1 MGTSDVAR
9 SGGVFQRLG
18 HVVVRWPLLVIVF
31 WIALAAV
38 PLLTLPP
45 LAEIVGR
52 HKATP
57 LPYDAPT
64 MVTTRQMAEA
74 FHETGSDNVVLVVLT
89 NEQGLGPS
97 DEATYRR
104 VVDKLRQEP
113 SEVKTVQDFLS
124 TPALREILQS
134 QDNKAWNLPVNLVG
148 DLGSPKARAAYEHV
162 TGIVDET
169 VAGTTLTAN
178 VTGPA
183 ATVADIA
190 DVGERDLH
198 LIELGTGA
206 LVLLI
211 LLIVYRN
218 VVTMLLPLITIGISL
233 ATAQGILA
241 GFAELG
247 LRVAPEAMVL
257 MTAVMVGAGT
267 DYAVFMISRYQ
278 DYVRHGLD
286 SDEAVK
292 RALTSIGKVIT
303 ASAATVAVTFVAM
316 VFARMPIFSTV
327 GPAIS
332 ISICVA
338 CIAAVTLLP
347 AIITLAGP
355 RGWIKPRRDLTS
367 RFWRRTGIRIVRRP
381 KTHLV
386 ASLILLI
393 MLAACST
400 MVRYNYDDRKT
411 LPGSVESAAGYSA
424 MVRHFPLDSLVPQFL
439 FVQSPHDLRAP
450 QALADL
456 EQMAQRV
463 SQVPGVALVRGIT
476 RPTGEPLDEAKATY
490 QAGEVGTKLNDGS
503 QQIAAHDEDL
513 STLTHGAD
521 TLADSLGQVRGQVTS
536 AIATVA
542 VLVDALTSVQDEIG
556 GTKALKD
563 IDNASK
569 LIAGMRA
576 LGDAIGTNFTKLS
589 DSFDWAGPVLTALDA
604 SLVCNIDPAC
614 RDSRAELRRLV
625 TASDDGSFNKVADLG
640 RELQST
646 QEGQTLDA
654 TVNRLRSALTSAAN
668 AVHSMGLDQPGG
680 LQSRLAELQQGADAL
695 ADGSRKL
702 AEGVQ
707 LLVDQTRQMGA
718 GLADAS
724 AFLLAMKS
732 DAAAPSMAGFYIP
745 PQVLTRDDFK
755 KAATA
760 FVSPDG
766 HAVRYLVQ
774 TKLDPFSTAAMDQ
787 VNPITDAA
795 RGAQPNT
802 ALADAHISMGGVS
815 AGLRDTRD
823 YYHADFHFFVAATI
837 IIVLLIM
844 ILLLRAIVAPVYLIA
859 SVVISYLSAL
869 GLGVLVFQVGLGQEL
884 HWSVPGLTFILL
896 VAVGADYNLLLISRI
911 RDESPHGIR
920 IGVIRT
926 VTSTGGVITSA
937 GLIFAASMLGLMV
950 ASITT
955 MIQVG
960 FVIGVGILL
969 DTFLV
974 RTITVPA
981 MAAIVGRANWWPY
994 RWWPRQDARRRS
1006 KRHRRRSG
1014 DPSIQDVWVDV
1025 PETDDGHHRHRRDKS
1040 PNGSVSATNDLDNVA
1055 ELAGDPLQQN

>member
-1 MGTSDVAR
+1 MGPSDVAA
-9 SGGVFQRLG
+9 SSGVFQRLG
-18 HVVVRWPLLVIVF
+18 KVVVRWPLLVILF
-31 WIALAAV
+31 WVALAAIL
-38 PLLTLPP
+38 LLTLPP

-57 LPYDAPT
+57 LPADAPT
-64 MVTTRQMAEA
+64 MVTTRDMSEA
-74 FHETGSDNVVLVVLT
+74 FHETGSDNVLLVVLT
-89 NEQGLGPS
+89 NEQGFGPA
-97 DEATYRR
+97 DEQTYRR
-104 VVDKLRQEP
+104 VIDNVRAETAD
-113 SEVKTVQDFLS
+113 VTAVQDFLG
-124 TPALREILQS
+124 TPQLREILQS
-134 QDNKAWNLPVNLVG
+134 KDNKAWNIPVTLAG
-148 DLGSPKARAAYEHV
+148 DLGSPRARNAYNRV
-162 TGIVDET
+162 TDVVDET

-190 DVGERDLH
+190 EVGERDLH
-198 LIELGTGA
+198 WIEIGTGA

-218 VVTMLLPLITIGISL
+218 IVTMLLPLVTIVISL
-233 ATAQGILA
+233 ATAQGVLA
-241 GFAELG
+241 GLAELG
-247 LRVAPEAMVL
+247 LPIAPEAMVL

-267 DYAVFMISRYQ
+267 DYAVFLISRYQ
-278 DYVRHGLD
+278 DYVRLGLD
-286 SDEAVK
+286 SGQAVK

-316 VFARMPIFSTV
+316 ILAKMPIFSTV
-327 GPAIS
+327 GPSIAIS
-332 ISICVA
+332 IAVA
-338 CIAAVTLLP
+338 CTAAVTLLP
-347 AIITLAGP
+347 AIIAIAGP
-355 RGWIKPRRDLTS
+355 RGWIKPRRDLTG
-367 RFWRRTGIRIVRRP
+367 RFWRRSGIRIVRRP
-381 KTHLV
+381 KAHLM
-386 ASLILLI
+386 ASLIVLAI
-393 MLAACST
+393 LAACST

-411 LPGSVESAAGYSA
+411 LPTDVESAAGYSA
-424 MVRHFPLDSLVPQFL
+424 MVRHFSLDSLVPQFI
-439 FVQSPHDLRAP
+439 FIQSPHDLRAP

-476 RPTGEPLDEAKATY
+476 RPTGEPLEETKATY
-490 QAGEVGTKLNDGS
+490 QAGEVGSKLNEGS
-503 QQIAAHDEDL
+503 QQIANHDGDL
-513 STLTHGAD
+513 KMLTDGAD

-536 AIATVA
+536 AIATVT
-542 VLVDALTSVQDEIG
+542 VLVDALTAVQGEAG
-556 GTKALKD
+556 GAMTLKD
-563 IDNASK
+563 IDKTAR
-569 LIAGMRA
+569 LIDGMRA
-576 LGDAIGTNFTKLS
+576 LGGAISQNVAKFVE
-589 DSFDWAGPVLTALDA
+589 SFEWAGPVLAALDGSA
-604 SLVCNIDPAC
+604 ICNIDPAC
-614 RDSRAELRRLV
+614 RSSRDELRRLV
-625 TASDDGSFNKVADLG
+625 TARGDGSFDKIADLG
-640 RELQST
+640 KQLQSA
-646 QEGQTLDA
+646 QDVQTVES
-654 TVNRLRSALTSAAN
+654 TVKRLRGALATAAG

-680 LQSRLAELQQGADAL
+680 LQSKLAELQQGADAL

-724 AFLLAMKS
+724 AFLLAMKN
-732 DAAAPSMAGFYIP
+732 DASTPSMAGFYIP
-745 PQVLTRDDFK
+745 PQILTRDEFK

-787 VNPITDAA
+787 VNAIIDAA

-802 ALADAHISMGGVS
+802 ALADAKISMGGVS

-823 YYHADFHFFVAATI
+823 YYHNDFQFFVFATI
-837 IIVLLIM
+837 LIVLLIM
-844 ILLLRAIVAPVYLIA
+844 IVLLRAIVAPLYLIG

-994 RWWPRQDARRRS
+994 RWWPRRRTSRLAER
-1006 KRHRRRSG
+1006 RHRRRSG
-1014 DPSIQDVWVDV
+1014 DPGIRDVYNDMPVLDN
-1025 PETDDGHHRHRRDKS
+1025 GHHRHRREALS
-1040 PNGSVSATNDLDNVA
+1040 ESVTT
-1055 ELAGDPLQQN
+1055 PT

>member
-1 MGTSDVAR
+1 MAANDVTR
-9 SGGVFQRLG
+9 SGGVFGKLG
-18 HVVVRWPLLVIVF
+18 NAVVRWPLLVIVL
-31 WIALAAV
+31 WLAFASI
-38 PLLTLPP
+38 PLLTLAP
-45 LAEIVGR
+45 LVEIVGR

-64 MVTTRQMAEA
+64 MVTTREMAEA
-74 FHETGSDNVVLVVLT
+74 FHETGSDNVLLVVLT
-89 NEQGLGPS
+89 NEDGLGPA
-97 DEATYRR
+97 DEQTYGRL
-104 VVDKLRQEP
+104 VDKLRQDTGD
-113 SEVKTVQDFLS
+113 VKSVQDFVS
-124 TPALREILQS
+124 APPLREILQS
-134 QDNKAWNLPVNLVG
+134 KDNKAWNVPVNLVG
-148 DLGSPKARAAYEHV
+148 DLGSPQSRDAYQHV
-162 TGIVDET
+162 TDVVEET

-198 LIELGTGA
+198 WIEIGTGV

-218 VVTMLLPLITIGISL
+218 VVTMLLPLVTIAISL
-233 ATAQGILA
+233 ATAQGALA
-241 GFAELG
+241 GLAELG
-247 LRVAPEAMVL
+247 LRVAPEAMIL

-267 DYAVFMISRYQ
+267 DYAVFLISRYQ
-278 DYVRHGLD
+278 DYVRQGLD

-292 RALTSIGKVIT
+292 RAMVSIGKVIT

-316 VFARMPIFSTV
+316 IFAKMPIFSTV
-327 GPAIS
+327 GPSIAIS
-332 ISICVA
+332 IAVA

-347 AIITLAGP
+347 AIISLAGP

-367 RFWRRTGIRIVRRP
+367 KFWRRSGIRIVRRP
-381 KTHLV
+381 RAHLV
-386 ASLILLI
+386 ASLTLLI
-393 MLAACST
+393 ILAALST
-400 MVRYNYDDRKT
+400 QVRYNYDDRKT
-411 LPGSVESAAGYSA
+411 LPTAVESAIGYTA
-424 MVRHFPLDSLVPQFL
+424 MVRHFPLDSLVPQFI
-439 FVQSPHDLRAP
+439 FVQSPQDLRGP
-450 QALADL
+450 RALADL
-456 EQMAQRV
+456 EQMAQRI
-463 SQVPGVALVRGIT
+463 SQVPDVELVRGIT
-476 RPTGEPLDEAKATY
+476 RPTGEPLEQTKATY
-490 QAGEVGTKLNDGS
+490 QAGEVGSKLNEGS
-503 QQIAAHDEDL
+503 QQIANHDEDL
-513 STLTHGAD
+513 KLLTNGAD
-521 TLADSLGQVRGQVTS
+521 TLADSLGEVRGQVTS
-536 AIATVA
+536 AIATVT
-542 VLVDALTSVQDEIG
+542 VLVDALTSVQRETG
-556 GTKALKD
+556 GATSLGD
-563 IDNASK
+563 IDKTAK
-569 LIAGMRA
+569 LIDGMRA
-576 LGDAIGTNFTKLS
+576 LGSAISQNVAKFVA
-589 DSFDWAGPVLTALDA
+589 SFEWADPVLTALDGSPIC
-604 SLVCNIDPAC
+604 SLDPAC
-614 RDSRAELRRLV
+614 RSSRDELRRLV
-625 TASDDGSFNKVADLG
+625 TARGDGSFDKIAELG
-640 RELQST
+640 RQLQST
-646 QEGQTLDA
+646 QDVQSIES
-654 TVNRLRSALTSAAN
+654 TVTRLQGALSTAAG

-680 LQSRLAELQQGADAL
+680 LQSKLAELQQGADAL
-695 ADGSRKL
+695 ADGSHKL

-724 AFLLAMKS
+724 AFLLAMKN
-732 DAAAPSMAGFYIP
+732 DASAPSMAGFYIP
-745 PQVLTRDDFK
+745 PQVLTRDEFK

-787 VNPITDAA
+787 VNAILDAA

-802 ALADAHISMGGVS
+802 ALADAKISMGGVS

-823 YYHADFHFFVAATI
+823 YYHNDFQFFVFATI

-844 ILLLRAIVAPVYLIA
+844 IVLLRAIVAPLYLIG

-869 GLGVLVFQVGLGQEL
+869 GLGVLVFQMGLGQEL

-981 MAAIVGRANWWPY
+981 IAAIVGRANWWPY
-994 RWWPRQDARRRS
+994 RWWPRRQPSRLSARR
-1006 KRHRRRSG
+1006 HR
-1014 DPSIQDVWVDV
+1014 P
-1025 PETDDGHHRHRRDKS
+1025 RDN
-1040 PNGSVSATNDLDNVA
+1040 PSATSSSDDVTDVIPTDLRFT
-1055 ELAGDPLQQN
+1055 

>member
-1 MGTSDVAR
+1 MAANDVTR
-9 SGGVFQRLG
+9 SGGVFQKLG
-18 HVVVRWPLLVIVF
+18 NVVVRWPLLVVVF
-31 WIALAAV
+31 WVALAAI

-64 MVTTRQMAEA
+64 MVTTREMAEA
-74 FHETGSDNVVLVVLT
+74 FHETGSDNVLLVVLT
-89 NEQGLGPS
+89 REDGLGPS
-97 DEATYRR
+97 DEQTYGRL
-104 VVDKLRQEP
+104 VDKLRQDTGD
-113 SEVKTVQDFLS
+113 VKSVQDFLS
-124 TPALREILQS
+124 APPLREILQS
-134 QDNKAWNLPVNLVG
+134 KDNKAWNVPVNLVG
-148 DLGSPKARAAYEHV
+148 DLGSPQSRAAYEHV
-162 TGIVDET
+162 TDIVEET
-169 VAGTTLTAN
+169 VAGTTVTAN

-190 DVGERDLH
+190 EVGERDLH
-198 LIELGTGA
+198 WIEIGTGA

-218 VVTMLLPLITIGISL
+218 VVTMLLPLVTIVISL
-233 ATAQGILA
+233 ATAQGVLA
-241 GFAELG
+241 GLAELG

-267 DYAVFMISRYQ
+267 DYAVFLISRYQ
-278 DYVRHGLD
+278 DYVRQGVD

-292 RALTSIGKVIT
+292 RAMVSIGKVIT

-316 VFARMPIFSTV
+316 IFAKMPIFSTV
-327 GPAIS
+327 GPSIAIS
-332 ISICVA
+332 IAVA
-338 CIAAVTLLP
+338 CTAAVTLLP
-347 AIITLAGP
+347 AIISLAGP

-367 RFWRRTGIRIVRRP
+367 KFWRRSGIRIVRRP
-381 KTHLV
+381 KAHLAV
-386 ASLILLI
+386 SLVLLI
-393 MLAACST
+393 ILAALST
-400 MVRYNYDDRKT
+400 QVRYNYDDRKT
-411 LPGSVESAAGYSA
+411 LPTAVESAVGYNA
-424 MVRHFPLDSLVPQFL
+424 MVRHFPLDSLVPQFI
-439 FVQSPHDLRAP
+439 FVQSPHDLRGP
-450 QALADL
+450 RGLADL

-463 SQVPGVALVRGIT
+463 SQVPGVGLVRGIT
-476 RPTGEPLDEAKATY
+476 RPTGEPLEQTKATY
-490 QAGEVGTKLNDGS
+490 QAGEVGSKLNEGS
-503 QQIAAHDEDL
+503 QQITNHDGDL
-513 STLTHGAD
+513 KLLTNGAD
-521 TLADSLGQVRGQVTS
+521 TLADSLGEVRGQVTS
-536 AIATVA
+536 AIATVT
-542 VLVDALTSVQDEIG
+542 VLVDALTSVQGEAG
-556 GTKALKD
+556 GATPLKD
-563 IDNASK
+563 IDKTAR
-569 LIAGMRA
+569 LIDGMRA
-576 LGDAIGTNFTKLS
+576 LGSAISQNVAKFVE
-589 DSFDWAGPVLTALDA
+589 SFEWADPVLTALDG
-604 SLVCNIDPAC
+604 SPICSIDPAC
-614 RDSRAELRRLV
+614 RASRDELRRLV
-625 TASDDGSFNKVADLG
+625 TARGDGSFDKIADLG
-640 RELQST
+640 KQLQST
-646 QEGQTLDA
+646 QDVQSIES
-654 TVNRLRSALTSAAN
+654 TVTRLRGALTTAAG

-680 LQSRLAELQQGADAL
+680 LQSKLAELQQGADAL

-732 DAAAPSMAGFYIP
+732 DASAPSMAGFYIP
-745 PQVLTRDDFK
+745 PQVLTRDEFK

-787 VNPITDAA
+787 VNAILDAA

-802 ALADAHISMGGVS
+802 ALADAKISMGGVS

-823 YYHADFHFFVAATI
+823 YYHNDFQFFVFATI
-837 IIVLLIM
+837 LIVLLIM
-844 ILLLRAIVAPVYLIA
+844 IVLLRAIVAPLYLIG

-981 MAAIVGRANWWPY
+981 MAALVGRANWWPY
-994 RWWPRQDARRRS
+994 RWWPSRRAS
-1006 KRHRRRSG
+1006 KLAATRHRRRSG
-1014 DPSIQDVWVDV
+1014 DPSIQDVYDGIPVGDN
-1025 PETDDGHHRHRRDKS
+1025 GHHRHRRDHPTATSS
-1040 PNGSVSATNDLDNVA
+1040 PDDEITDVIPTDLRFT
-1055 ELAGDPLQQN
+1055 

>member
-1 MGTSDVAR
+1 MAANDVTR
-9 SGGVFQRLG
+9 SGGVFGKLG
-18 HVVVRWPLLVIVF
+18 NVVVRWPLLVVVF
-31 WIALAAV
+31 WVALAAV

-64 MVTTRQMAEA
+64 MVTTREMAAA
-74 FHETGSDNVVLVVLT
+74 FHETGSDNVLLVVLT
-89 NEQGLGPS
+89 NEDGLGPA
-97 DEATYRR
+97 DEQAYGRL
-104 VVDKLRQEP
+104 VDKLREDTAD
-113 SEVKTVQDFLS
+113 VKSVQDFLS
-124 TPALREILQS
+124 APPLREILQS
-134 QDNKAWNLPVNLVG
+134 KDNKAWNVPVNLVG
-148 DLGSPKARAAYEHV
+148 DLGSPQSRTAYEHV
-162 TGIVDET
+162 SDVVAET

-190 DVGERDLH
+190 EVGERDLH
-198 LIELGTGA
+198 WIEIGTGA

-218 VVTMLLPLITIGISL
+218 VVTMLLPLVTIVISL
-233 ATAQGILA
+233 ATAQGVLA
-241 GFAELG
+241 GLAELG

-267 DYAVFMISRYQ
+267 DYAVFLISRYQ
-278 DYVRHGLD
+278 DYIRQGLD
-286 SDEAVK
+286 SEEAVK
-292 RALTSIGKVIT
+292 RALVSIGKVIT

-316 VFARMPIFSTV
+316 IFAKMPIFSTV
-327 GPAIS
+327 GPSIAIS
-332 ISICVA
+332 IAVA
-338 CIAAVTLLP
+338 CTAAVTLLP
-347 AIITLAGP
+347 AIISVMGP

-367 RFWRRTGIRIVRRP
+367 KFWRRSGIRIVRRP
-381 KTHLV
+381 RAHLA
-386 ASLILLI
+386 ASLVLLI
-393 MLAACST
+393 ILAALST
-400 MVRYNYDDRKT
+400 QVRYNYDDRKT
-411 LPGSVESAAGYSA
+411 LPTAVESAVGYNA
-424 MVRHFPLDSLVPQFL
+424 MVRHFPLDSLVPQFI
-439 FVQSPHDLRAP
+439 FVQSQHDLRGP
-450 QALADL
+450 RALADL

-463 SQVPGVALVRGIT
+463 SQVPGVGLVRGIT
-476 RPTGEPLDEAKATY
+476 RPTGEPLEQTKATY
-490 QAGEVGTKLNDGS
+490 QAGEVGSKLNEGS
-503 QQIAAHDEDL
+503 QQIANHDGDL
-513 STLTHGAD
+513 KLLTNGAD
-521 TLADSLGQVRGQVTS
+521 TLADSLGEVRGQVTS
-536 AIATVA
+536 AIATVT
-542 VLVDALTSVQDEIG
+542 VLVDALSSVQGETG
-556 GTKALKD
+556 GAASLGD
-563 IDNASK
+563 IDKTAR
-569 LIAGMRA
+569 LIDGMRA
-576 LGDAIGTNFTKLS
+576 LGGAISQNVTKFVA
-589 DSFDWAGPVLTALDA
+589 SFEWADPVLTALDG
-604 SLVCNIDPAC
+604 SPICSIDPAC
-614 RDSRAELRRLV
+614 RSSRDELRRLV
-625 TASDDGSFNKVADLG
+625 TARGDGSFDKIADLG
-640 RELQST
+640 RQLEQTQDVQSI
-646 QEGQTLDA
+646 ES
-654 TVNRLRSALTSAAN
+654 TVTRLRSALTTAAG

-680 LQSRLAELQQGADAL
+680 LQSKLAELQQGADAL

-745 PQVLTRDDFK
+745 PQVLTRDEFK

-787 VNPITDAA
+787 VNAILDAA

-802 ALADAHISMGGVS
+802 ALADAKISMGGVS

-823 YYHADFHFFVAATI
+823 YYHNDFQFFVFATI
-837 IIVLLIM
+837 LIVLLIM
-844 ILLLRAIVAPVYLIA
+844 IVLLRAIVAPVYLIG

-994 RWWPRQDARRRS
+994 RWWPARRASRTS
-1006 KRHRRRSG
+1006 AQRHRHRRRRG
-1014 DPSIQDVWVDV
+1014 TPSAAVSPDDEITDVIPTDV
-1025 PETDDGHHRHRRDKS
+1025 RFT
-1040 PNGSVSATNDLDNVA
+1040 
-1055 ELAGDPLQQN
+1055 

>member
-1 MGTSDVAR
+1 MAASDVTR
-9 SGGVFQRLG
+9 SGGVFGKLG
-18 HVVVRWPLLVIVF
+18 NVVVRWPLLVVVF
-31 WIALAAV
+31 WVALAAV

-64 MVTTRQMAEA
+64 MVTTREMAAA
-74 FHETGSDNVVLVVLT
+74 FHETGSDNVLLVVLT
-89 NEQGLGPS
+89 NEDGLGS
-97 DEATYRR
+97 ADEQAYGRL
-104 VVDKLRQEP
+104 VDKLRQDTAD
-113 SEVKTVQDFLS
+113 VKSVQDFLS
-124 TPALREILQS
+124 APPLREILQS
-134 QDNKAWNLPVNLVG
+134 KDNKAWNVPVNLVG
-148 DLGSPKARAAYEHV
+148 DLGSPQSRTAYEHV
-162 TGIVDET
+162 SDVVAET

-190 DVGERDLH
+190 EVGERDLH
-198 LIELGTGA
+198 WIEIGTGA

-218 VVTMLLPLITIGISL
+218 IVTMLLPLVTIVISL
-233 ATAQGILA
+233 ATAQGVLA
-241 GFAELG
+241 GLAELG

-267 DYAVFMISRYQ
+267 DYAVFLISRYQ
-278 DYVRHGLD
+278 DYIRQGLD
-286 SDEAVK
+286 SEEAVK
-292 RALTSIGKVIT
+292 RALVSIGKVIT

-316 VFARMPIFSTV
+316 IFAKMPIFSTV
-327 GPAIS
+327 GPSIAIS
-332 ISICVA
+332 IAVA
-338 CIAAVTLLP
+338 CTAAVTLLP
-347 AIITLAGP
+347 AIISVMGP

-367 RFWRRTGIRIVRRP
+367 KFWRRSGIRIVRRP
-381 KTHLV
+381 RAHLA
-386 ASLILLI
+386 ASLALLI
-393 MLAACST
+393 ILAALST
-400 MVRYNYDDRKT
+400 QVRYNYDDRKT
-411 LPGSVESAAGYSA
+411 LPTAVESAVGYNA
-424 MVRHFPLDSLVPQFL
+424 MVRHFPLDSLVPQFI
-439 FVQSPHDLRAP
+439 FVQSQQDLRGP
-450 QALADL
+450 RALADL

-463 SQVPGVALVRGIT
+463 SQVPGVGLVRGIT
-476 RPTGEPLDEAKATY
+476 RPTGEPLEQTKATY
-490 QAGEVGTKLNDGS
+490 QAGEVGSKLNEGS
-503 QQIAAHDEDL
+503 QQIANHDGDL
-513 STLTHGAD
+513 KLLTNGAD
-521 TLADSLGQVRGQVTS
+521 TLADSLGEVRGQVTS
-536 AIATVA
+536 AIATVT
-542 VLVDALTSVQDEIG
+542 VLVDALSSVQGETG
-556 GTKALKD
+556 GATSLGD
-563 IDNASK
+563 IDKTAK
-569 LIAGMRA
+569 LIDGMRA
-576 LGDAIGTNFTKLS
+576 LGGAISQNVTKFVA
-589 DSFDWAGPVLTALDA
+589 SFEWADPVLTALDG
-604 SLVCNIDPAC
+604 SPICSIDPAC
-614 RDSRAELRRLV
+614 RSSRDELRRLV
-625 TASDDGSFNKVADLG
+625 TARGDGSFDKIADLG
-640 RELQST
+640 RQLEQTQDVQSI
-646 QEGQTLDA
+646 ES
-654 TVNRLRSALTSAAN
+654 TVTRLRSALTTAAG

-680 LQSRLAELQQGADAL
+680 LQSKLAELQQGADAL

-745 PQVLTRDDFK
+745 PQVLTRDEFK

-774 TKLDPFSTAAMDQ
+774 TKLDPFSTSAMDQ
-787 VNPITDAA
+787 VNAILDAA

-802 ALADAHISMGGVS
+802 ALADAKISMGGVS

-823 YYHADFHFFVAATI
+823 YYHNDFQFFVFATI
-837 IIVLLIM
+837 LIVLLIM
-844 ILLLRAIVAPVYLIA
+844 IVLLRAIVAPVYLIG

-994 RWWPRQDARRRS
+994 RWWPARRGS
-1006 KRHRRRSG
+1006 K
-1014 DPSIQDVWVDV
+1014 PSA
-1025 PETDDGHHRHRRDKS
+1025 ERHRHRRGRDTLSAAGS
-1040 PNGSVSATNDLDNVA
+1040 PDDEITDVIPTDVRFA
-1055 ELAGDPLQQN
+1055 

>member
-1 MGTSDVAR
+1 MAANDVTR
-9 SGGVFQRLG
+9 SGGVFGKLG
-18 HVVVRWPLLVIVF
+18 NVVVRWPLLVVVF
-31 WIALAAV
+31 WVALAAI

-64 MVTTRQMAEA
+64 MVTTREMAEA
-74 FHETGSDNVVLVVLT
+74 FHETGSDNVLLVVLT
-89 NEQGLGPS
+89 NEDGLGS
-97 DEATYRR
+97 ADEQTYGRL
-104 VVDKLRQEP
+104 VDKLRQDP
-113 SEVKTVQDFLS
+113 GDVKSVQDFLG
-124 TPALREILQS
+124 TPPLREILQS
-134 QDNKAWNLPVNLVG
+134 KDNKAWNVPVNLVG
-148 DLGSPKARAAYEHV
+148 DLGSPQSRAAYERV
-162 TGIVDET
+162 TEIVDET

-190 DVGERDLH
+190 EVGERDLH
-198 LIELGTGA
+198 WIEIGTGA

-218 VVTMLLPLITIGISL
+218 IVTMMLPLVTIVISL
-233 ATAQGILA
+233 ATAQGVLA
-241 GFAELG
+241 GLAELG

-267 DYAVFMISRYQ
+267 DYAVFLISRYQ
-278 DYVRHGLD
+278 DYIRQGLE

-316 VFARMPIFSTV
+316 VFAKMPIFSTV
-327 GPAIS
+327 GPSIAIS
-332 ISICVA
+332 IAVA
-338 CIAAVTLLP
+338 CTAAVTLLP
-347 AIITLAGP
+347 AIISLAGP

-367 RFWRRTGIRIVRRP
+367 KFWRRSGIRIVRRP
-381 KTHLV
+381 KAHLA
-386 ASLILLI
+386 ASLVLLI
-393 MLAACST
+393 ILAALST
-400 MVRYNYDDRKT
+400 QVRYNYDDRKT
-411 LPGSVESAAGYSA
+411 LPTAVESAIGYNA
-424 MVRHFPLDSLVPQFL
+424 MVRHFPLDSLVPQFI
-439 FVQSPHDLRAP
+439 FVQSSQDLRGP
-450 QALADL
+450 RALADL
-456 EQMAQRV
+456 EQMAQRI
-463 SQVPGVALVRGIT
+463 SQVPGVGLVRGIT
-476 RPTGEPLDEAKATY
+476 RPTGEPLEQTKATY
-490 QAGEVGTKLNDGS
+490 QAGEVGSKLNEGS
-503 QQIAAHDEDL
+503 QQIVNHDGDL
-513 STLTHGAD
+513 KLLTNGAN
-521 TLADSLGQVRGQVTS
+521 TLADSLGEVRGQVTS
-536 AIATVA
+536 AIATVT
-542 VLVDALTSVQDEIG
+542 VLVDALSSVQGEAGGATSLGEIDK
-556 GTKALKD
+556 TA
-563 IDNASK
+563 K
-569 LIAGMRA
+569 LIDGMRA
-576 LGDAIGTNFTKLS
+576 LGSAMSQNVAKFVE
-589 DSFDWAGPVLTALDA
+589 SFAWADPVLTALDG
-604 SLVCNIDPAC
+604 SPICSIDPAC
-614 RDSRAELRRLV
+614 RSSRDELRRLV
-625 TASDDGSFNKVADLG
+625 TARGDGSFDKIADLG
-640 RELQST
+640 RQLQET
-646 QEGQTLDA
+646 QGVQSIEA
-654 TVNRLRSALTSAAN
+654 TVTRLRSALATASGAM
-668 AVHSMGLDQPGG
+668 HSMGLDQPGG
-680 LQSRLAELQQGADAL
+680 LQSKLAELQQGADAL

-732 DAAAPSMAGFYIP
+732 DASAPSMAGFYIP
-745 PQVLTRDDFK
+745 PQVLTRDEFK

-774 TKLDPFSTAAMDQ
+774 TKLDPFSTGAMDQ
-787 VNPITDAA
+787 VNAILDAA

-802 ALADAHISMGGVS
+802 ALADAKISMGGVS

-823 YYHADFHFFVAATI
+823 YYHNDFQFFVFATI
-837 IIVLLIM
+837 LIVLLIM
-844 ILLLRAIVAPVYLIA
+844 IVLLRAIVAPLYLIG

-869 GLGVLVFQVGLGQEL
+869 GLGVLVFQLGLGQEL

-981 MAAIVGRANWWPY
+981 MAALVGRANWWPY
-994 RWWPRQDARRRS
+994 RWWPTRRTS
-1006 KRHRRRSG
+1006 KASAKRHLRRHA
-1014 DPSIQDVWVDV
+1014 DDETTDVIPTDV
-1025 PETDDGHHRHRRDKS
+1025 RFT
-1040 PNGSVSATNDLDNVA
+1040 
-1055 ELAGDPLQQN
+1055 

>member
-9 SGGVFQRLG
+9 RGGVFQQLG
-18 HVVVRWPLLVIVF
+18 NVVVRWPLLVVVF

-38 PLLTLPP
+38 PLLMLPP

-57 LPYDAPT
+57 LPSDAPT
-64 MVTTRQMAEA
+64 MVTTRQMTEA

-89 NEQGLGPS
+89 NEAGLGPA
-97 DEATYRR
+97 DEQTYRR
-104 VVDKLRQEP
+104 VVDKLRQDTGD
-113 SEVKTVQDFLS
+113 VKSVQDFLS
-124 TPALREILQS
+124 TPPLREILQS
-134 QDNKAWNLPVNLVG
+134 QDNKAWNLPITLVG
-148 DLGSPKARAAYEHV
+148 DLGSPEARSSYNHV
-162 TGIVDET
+162 TDVVDET
-169 VAGTTLTAN
+169 VAGTTLSAN

-190 DVGERDLH
+190 DVGERDMH
-198 LIELGTGA
+198 LIELGTA
-206 LVLLI
+206 VCVLLI

-218 VVTMLLPLITIGISL
+218 VVTMLLPLITIAISL
-233 ATAQGILA
+233 ATAQGAIA
-241 GFAELG
+241 GLAELG
-247 LRVAPEAMVL
+247 LPVAPEAMVL
-257 MTAVMVGAGT
+257 MTAVLVGAGT
-267 DYAVFMISRYQ
+267 DYAVFLISRYQ
-278 DYVRHGLD
+278 DYVRMGLD

-292 RALTSIGKVIT
+292 RALASIGKVIT

-316 VFARMPIFSTV
+316 VFARMPVFSTV

-338 CIAAVTLLP
+338 CLAAVTLLP
-347 AIITLAGP
+347 AIISLAGP

-367 RFWRRTGIRIVRRP
+367 RFWRRSGIRIVRRP
-381 KTHLV
+381 WSHLV
-386 ASLILLI
+386 ASVIVLII
-393 MLAACST
+393 LAGSST
-400 MVRYNYDDRKT
+400 LVRYNYDDRKT
-411 LPGSVESAAGYSA
+411 LPGSVESAAGYAA
-424 MVRHFPLDSLVPQFL
+424 MVRHFPLDSLVPQFI

-450 QALADL
+450 QALADMD
-456 EQMAQRV
+456 QMAQRV
-463 SQVPGVALVRGIT
+463 SQIPGVALVRGIT
-476 RPTGEPLDEAKATY
+476 RPTGKPLEETKATY
-490 QAGEVGTKLNDGS
+490 QAGEVGSKLNEGS
-503 QQIAAHDEDL
+503 QQIAQHDEDL
-513 STLTHGAD
+513 GMLTNGAD
-521 TLADSLGQVRGQVTS
+521 TLADGLGEVRGQVTS
-536 AIATVA
+536 AIATVT
-542 VLVDALTSVQDEIG
+542 VLVDALTSVRDGIG
-556 GTKALKD
+556 GEKTLRD
-563 IDNASK
+563 
-569 LIAGMRA
+569 
-576 LGDAIGTNFTKLS
+576 LGDAAKLIDGMHSLGEAIGLNFANIQK
-589 DSFDWAGPVLTALDA
+589 SFEWAGPVMTALDA
-604 SLVCNIDPAC
+604 SLVCNIDQAC
-614 RDSRAELRRLV
+614 RDSREQLRLLV
-625 TASDDGSFNKVADLG
+625 NARSDGSFDRIAELG
-640 RELQST
+640 RQLQST
-646 QEGQTLDA
+646 QDVQTLDS
-654 TVNRLRSALTSAAN
+654 TVKRLRGALTTAAS

-680 LQSRLAELQQGADAL
+680 LQGRLAELQQGADAL

-707 LLVDQTRQMGA
+707 LLVDQTRQLGA
-718 GLADAS
+718 GLGEAS
-724 AFLLAMKS
+724 AFLLAMKK
-732 DAAAPSMAGFYIP
+732 DATTPSMAGFYIP
-745 PQVLTRDDFK
+745 PQILTRDEFK

-774 TKLDPFSTAAMDQ
+774 TQLDPFSTAAMDQ
-787 VNPITDAA
+787 VNQIEDVA

-802 ALADAHISMGGVS
+802 ALADANISMGGVS

-823 YYHADFHFFVAATI
+823 YYHNDFQFFVIVTI

-844 ILLLRAIVAPVYLIA
+844 MALLRAVVAPLYLIG
-859 SVVISYLSAL
+859 SVVLSYMSAL

-926 VTSTGGVITSA
+926 VASTGGVITSA
-937 GLIFAASMLGLMV
+937 GLIFAASMLGLMA

-960 FVIGVGILL
+960 FVIGTGILL

-994 RWWPRQDARRRS
+994 RWLPWRRMSNLAER
-1006 KRHRRRSG
+1006 RHRRRTG
-1014 DPSIQDVWVDV
+1014 DPSIRDVYADMPV
-1025 PETDDGHHRHRRDKS
+1025 ENNGHHRHRREAVSD
-1040 PNGSVSATNDLDNVA
+1040 SVTT
-1055 ELAGDPLQQN
+1055 PT